1 MFISSLYVEYSLVPS
16 FHAIGPPHPW
26 ISHHETD
33 NRIDEYVPRS
43 AEIHGWGDFMG
54 RVQQIRPALR
64 PESFFPPFTFT
75 SQLLVHTYVIARN
88 NFLFNKDAFRNTAVL
103 DFNWLILTEPQTR
116 FQDLPTSATHDFPTP
131 ISRIEIELLLGM
143 PSGMA
148 SLPLYLLRRQTSN
161 GSRQRF
167 GDRGWARARLKVD
180 ALLILGTR
188 FRI

>member
-1 MFISSLYVEYSLVPS
+1 MQLAHLSRGFLTTRRITGSTSMCRDLQRSMDGGTPWVACNKYVRLL
-16 FHAIGPPHPW
+16 
-26 ISHHETD
+26 D
-33 NRIDEYVPRS
+33 RN
-43 AEIHGWGDFMG
+43 
-54 RVQQIRPALR
+54 L
-64 PESFFPPFTFT
+64 FFPPFTFT
-75 SQLLVHTYVIARN
+75 SQLLVHTFVIAMN
-88 NFLFNKDAFRNTAVL
+88 KFLFNKDAFRNTAVL

-131 ISRIEIELLLGM
+131 TSRIEIELLLGM

-148 SLPLYLLRRQTSN
+148 SLSLYLLRRQPSN